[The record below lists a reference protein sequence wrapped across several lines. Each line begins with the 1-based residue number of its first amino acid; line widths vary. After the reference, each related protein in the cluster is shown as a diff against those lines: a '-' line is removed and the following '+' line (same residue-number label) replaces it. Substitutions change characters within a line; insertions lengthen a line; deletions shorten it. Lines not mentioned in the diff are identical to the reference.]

1 MKHPLQ
7 KAAVRAAVTAAVV
20 RCHRRIVRDVRSHI
34 APLLARGDYESA
46 MAIHGPGAGDITYRV
61 DAVADAAVEELA
73 ERLGRI
79 APVRVL
85 CEGPGEIVAGGGEP
99 QIRVLVDPI
108 DGTRNWM
115 ADLRSA
121 WVLTGV
127 AAEREDRVPTTRDL
141 LLSVQTE
148 IPPSDRV
155 HGSVWIAQRSRG
167 VRVGK
172 FKLARSGSS
181 APRLERARTSK
192 NPDVRSGYYSFLRY
206 LPSERA
212 AIGRLE
218 VEFFRKAQKA
228 VGLVPERTYDD
239 QWLCAAGQLMGVA
252 LGRTRM
258 FADLRAWLAAAAG
271 TSTVAS
277 HPYDLCALLVAT
289 EAGAVVVAP
298 SVEERWRDLE
308 VPLDLETPVSCV
320 AFASN
325 AIRKHLEPVLREVL
339 RECYSSVRANGD
351 LTTRR
356 SPAKRNARR

>member
-1 MKHPLQ
+1 MRHPLE
-7 KAAVRAAVTAAVV
+7 KAGVRDAVINAVA

-46 MAIHGPGAGDITYRV
+46 MAVHGPGAGDITYRV
-61 DAVADAAVEELA
+61 DAVAEAAVEELA

-85 CEGPGEIVAGGGEP
+85 CEGPGEIVAGRGEP
-99 QIRVLVDPI
+99 QMRVLVDPI

-127 AAEREDRVPTTRDL
+127 AAERENRIPTTRDL

-148 IPPSDRV
+148 IPPSDRI
-155 HGSVWIAQRSRG
+155 HGSMWIAQRSRG

-172 FKLARSGSS
+172 FKLAHGGSS
-181 APRLERARTSK
+181 VPRLEGARKSK
-192 NPDVRSGYYSFLRY
+192 NPDIRSGYYSFLRY

-212 AIGRLE
+212 AIGQLE
-218 VEFFRKAQKA
+218 TEFFRKAQKA

-239 QWLCAAGQLMGVA
+239 QWLCAAGQLMSVA

-258 FADLRAWLAAAAG
+258 FADLRAWLAAALH

-298 SVEERWRDLE
+298 SVEEGWRELD

-325 AIRKHLEPVLREVL
+325 AIRKRLEPVLREVL
-339 RECYSSVRANGD
+339 REYYFSRNTNAEMTSQ
-351 LTTRR
+351 R
-356 SPAKRNARR
+356 SAPKRIARR